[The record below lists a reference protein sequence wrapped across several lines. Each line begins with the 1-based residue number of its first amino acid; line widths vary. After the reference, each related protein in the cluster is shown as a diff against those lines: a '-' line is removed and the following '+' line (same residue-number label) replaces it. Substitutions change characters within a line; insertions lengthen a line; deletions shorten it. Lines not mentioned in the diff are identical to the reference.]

1 MLLALRSDQTETRY
15 PQVVAAG
22 LLGLALGAAFV
33 GLWLALGAGS
43 VAQVGLGAGVAL
55 LAGTALLGSLRR
67 TRRFAQVA
75 LRRERWLRALVLE
88 ATDAL
93 LVLDSHDQ
101 LLYVSDSAEAMF
113 GVHDQ
118 ASLRR
123 AVGALGQAVSD
134 RVRSEYERVRSGAA
148 ETGAEVVDVIQGE
161 ERSFQVGRGALREV
175 GGEADP
181 AGEADDDFDLALAAL
196 DTDLDGESAGTLRLH
211 DRRRRQL
218 RIAFHNRLQDPD
230 LRGMV
235 VRVTDI
241 TVAAALSEEL
251 TERALHDPLT
261 GLANRAL
268 FTDRLVN
275 AVARQAR
282 RDGLLAVVCLDL
294 DNFKAI
300 NDSLGHVAGDSL
312 LAIIGSRLT
321 AVVRGGDTAARLGGD
336 EFALIL
342 EQGVDE
348 ADIQRAVAR
357 VSEEVGRPCLLGGQV
372 VRVGASMGVGL
383 LADEP
388 LTPEDLLRR
397 ADMAL
402 FDAKSHGAMAR
413 TVIFDASRHDAVQSR
428 QALRTDLTSALGNG
442 ELLLLYQPI
451 IHMATGEVT
460 DVEAL
465 MRWAHPRRG
474 MISPLEFI
482 PIAEESELI
491 VDMGRWALQRACRD
505 IAVINRGRGK
515 GRIGVHV
522 NVSARQLAAPGLVD
536 DVRTALAEHH
546 LSPRV
551 LLAEMTESVL
561 MDDVTAAQARL
572 TELRDLGVRVGL
584 DDFGTGY
591 SSLGYLK
598 DFPLDV
604 VKIDRAFVTSLA
616 TDAND
621 RILAAAI
628 INLCHE
634 LRFTTVAEGI
644 ETEAQAGL
652 LRQLGCDRAQG
663 FLFARPLPLARL
675 LEFLADEVR
684 LQERLRLAQR
694 ELPVTGSDAEPR
706 AEAGAGVSLR

>member
-268 FTDRLVN
+268 FTDRLAN

-621 RILAAAI
+621 RILATAI

>member
-268 FTDRLVN
+268 FTDRLAN

-294 DNFKAI
+294 DNYKAI